1 MHTPIGKIGR
11 WQITTPLFVDYVM
24 LWIMVEVAHFD
35 PSDTGDDQ
43 ITWTQSADGNYSAK
57 STYLMQCLVGAL
69 NPPFRRR
76 FGMCGRR
83 LGASSLCG
91 SCFRIGCG
99 QLIDCL
105 PGNGYEYFYP
115 LCYRNLETIKHL
127 LLECQF
133 SQRIWKE
140 VSHCASLPSFDPL
153 YWTPS
158 WGVSK
163 WFLTVAGLSGSAKY
177 KGARSLT
184 VLICWS
190 LCKERNARIFQ
201 SQEKTLPRP
210 L

>member
-1 MHTPIGKIGR
+1 
-11 WQITTPLFVDYVM
+11 M
-24 LWIMVEVAHFD
+24 LWIMVEVTHFD

-43 ITWTQSADGNYSAK
+43 ITWTQSTDGNYSAK

-163 WFLTVAGLSGSAKY
+163 WFLTVAGLWAQ
-177 KGARSLT
+177 RSIR
-184 VLICWS
+184 VRDPS
-190 LCKERNARIFQ
+190 LSSFAGPCGKSEM
-201 SQEKTLPRP
+201 QEFSNLKRRHSLGHYRKTTNLLGPKP
-210 L
+210 

>member
-1 MHTPIGKIGR
+1 M
-11 WQITTPLFVDYVM
+11 
-24 LWIMVEVAHFD
+24 
-35 PSDTGDDQ
+35 
-43 ITWTQSADGNYSAK
+43 
-57 STYLMQCLVGAL
+57 GAL

-163 WFLTVAGLSGSAKY
+163 WFLTVAGLWAQ
-177 KGARSLT
+177 RSIR
-184 VLICWS
+184 VRDPS
-190 LCKERNARIFQ
+190 LSSFAGPCGKSEM
-201 SQEKTLPRP
+201 QEFSNLKRRHSLGHYRKTTNLLDPKP
-210 L
+210 